1 MAKEPLVKLIIIACY
16 SHSVFF
22 VKDRN
27 LLGGI
32 MRVGTFT
39 SIIISLIHIRYF
51 FDMEGGPAL

>member
-1 MAKEPLVKLIIIACY
+1 MAKEPLVKLRIIACILIQF
-16 SHSVFF
+16 FF

-32 MRVGTFT
+32 MRVGIFT
-39 SIIISLIHIRYF
+39 SIIISLIHIRYL